1 MLHNESTRESNA
13 QRAAMKTSSIAR
25 LSLLAALALSSVLV
39 GCGATDEDLE
49 AQYPNQ
55 AGIVGTSDESLR
67 GLPPG
72 ASVNSAADVAAAD
85 DAYARGYAAGQA
97 QSVNGSVSDGQTV
110 VINGDDGSDYADT
123 DPSAL
128 TDFRSTLDPYGSWVD
143 DETYG
148 TVWYPS
154 STVVGTD
161 FQPYV
166 SAGHWVYDNDYVWV
180 SDYEWGWAP
189 FHYGRWITTTRG
201 WAWIPGRA
209 YSGAWVSWRMGYDG
223 YGYLGWAP
231 LAPTWYWRGGY
242 AYGLYSSPYAPYSY
256 CSYGHVFDPRG
267 PRGHVVTGPQA
278 GQVAAHT
285 RPYQPATPSVDPHSG
300 ANPRVNGA
308 VASVSP
314 RGPAPIS
321 LGLSPATIPRSS
333 GSNAGLA
340 RARSFASPQAA
351 QTFGGH
357 APIGARTTEASR
369 NSIPPRSSLAPIA
382 TGPRYIGGPTAGPTR
397 VPYAS
402 PRSPQAFTRP
412 SPQPYQGGGAFNGS
426 QSFARPSPSQPSTF
440 QQRSFDNRTF
450 SRPAPFQSS
459 APHTSSSPGFA
470 PHQSFSSPS
479 FRSAPSSAPSFHSA
493 PSFRSAPSSP
503 SFHSAPSGGG
513 GSFHAPSAPRPS
525 SHPSVGGG
533 GGRGRR

>member
-1 MLHNESTRESNA
+1 
-13 QRAAMKTSSIAR
+13 MKTTPIAR
-25 LSLLAALALSSVLV
+25 ISLLAALALSPVLV

-55 AGIVGTSDESLR
+55 GGVVGSSDESLN

-72 ASVNSAADVAAAD
+72 APVNSAADVAAAD
-85 DAYARGYAAGQA
+85 DAYARGYAAGQQA
-97 QSVNGSVSDGQTV
+97 QANGGGGVSDGQTV
-110 VINGDDGSDYADT
+110 VIGGDDTNGADYSDT

-128 TDFRSTLDPYGSWVD
+128 TDFRTTLDPYGSWAD

-154 STVVGTD
+154 QSVVGAD

-166 SAGHWVYDNDYVWV
+166 TAGHWVYDDEYVWV

-189 FHYGRWITTTRG
+189 FHYGRWIMTPRG

-242 AYGLYSSPYAPYSY
+242 AYGLYSAPYAPYAY
-256 CSYGHVFDPRG
+256 CPYGHVFEPRG
-267 PRGHVVTGPQA
+267 PHGYVVTGPQA

-285 RPYQPATPSVDPHSG
+285 RPYSPANPSVDPHSG
-300 ANPRVNGA
+300 ANPRVGSSSLAANA
-308 VASVSP
+308 A
-314 RGPAPIS
+314 RGPLPS
-321 LGLSPATIPRSS
+321 QLGIAANNVPHSN

-357 APIGARTTEASR
+357 APSAARAEAPR
-369 NSIPPRSSLAPIA
+369 GNVPPRSSSLAPIA
-382 TGPRYIGGPTAGPTR
+382 TGPRYIGGPTTGPTR
-397 VPYAS
+397 VPYSS
-402 PRSPQAFTRP
+402 PRNPPQSYSRP
-412 SPQPYQGGGAFNGS
+412 TPAPFQGGSRPMPS
-426 QSFARPSPSQPSTF
+426 QPSQPSTF
-440 QQRSFDNRTF
+440 GQRSFDTHTF
-450 SRPAPFQSS
+450 QHTQPFQNT
-459 APHTSSSPGFA
+459 APNTSSSPSFQ

-479 FRSAPSSAPSFHSA
+479 FHSA
-493 PSFRSAPSSP
+493 PSAPSPTFHSAPSSP
-503 SFHSAPSGGG
+503 SFHSSPSFGGG
-513 GSFHAPSAPRPS
+513 GGGGFHAPSAPISHPS

-533 GGRGRR
+533 GGRGHR